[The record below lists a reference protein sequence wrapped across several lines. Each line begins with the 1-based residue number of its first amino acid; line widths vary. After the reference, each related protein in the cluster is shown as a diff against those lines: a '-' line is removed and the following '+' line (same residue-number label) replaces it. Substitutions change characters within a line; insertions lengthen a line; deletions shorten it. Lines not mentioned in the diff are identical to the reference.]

1 MRVIYRDWQQTT
13 GECLDEGQSQSPLAI
28 TCGDIDLENAQLS
41 AVHIIS
47 RKVHS
52 HMLVQ

>member
-13 GECLDEGQSQSPLAI
+13 GEYLDEGQSQSTAI
-28 TCGDIDLENAQLS
+28 ACGDIDLENAQLS
-41 AVHIIS
+41 AVHIIC

-52 HMLVQ
+52 YMPVQ